1 MTRIMMRIALVA
13 IFIISTMTSVLA
25 QETSRVEEKVNE
37 IVKKYENTEGVES
50 ITLTKGVGLNLLK
63 ATLNKSLGKSFMK
76 GVTSITVIDYSN
88 ASEEICASLRKE
100 IDGFLTILKE
110 FDLGKEKQFS
120 ELEYL
125 RCLASENN
133 GSISDFVLAM
143 EQSSTKSIMYM
154 AGEIKVE

>member
-76 GVTSITVIDYSN
+76 GVTSIT
-88 ASEEICASLRKE
+88 
-100 IDGFLTILKE
+100 
-110 FDLGKEKQFS
+110 
-120 ELEYL
+120 
-125 RCLASENN
+125 
-133 GSISDFVLAM
+133 AM
-143 EQSSTKSIMYM
+143 LQKRY
-154 AGEIKVE
+154 AHHYAKK